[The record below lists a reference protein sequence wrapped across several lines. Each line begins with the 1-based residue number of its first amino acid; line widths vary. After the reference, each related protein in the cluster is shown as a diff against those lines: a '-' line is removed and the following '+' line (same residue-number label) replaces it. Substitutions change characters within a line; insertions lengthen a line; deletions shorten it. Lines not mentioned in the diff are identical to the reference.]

1 MKNMIS
7 FSALMLAMYF
17 APIAYASSESA
28 SVGGA
33 FFRGMILGLTM
44 MLLAGLF
51 RLLVRAVKFIYNK
64 LFK

>member
-1 MKNMIS
+1 
-7 FSALMLAMYF
+7 MLAMYF

-33 FFRGMILGLTM
+33 FFRGMILGLTI
-44 MLLAGLF
+44 MLLVGMF
-51 RLLVRAVKFIYNK
+51 RLLVRAIKFIYNK

>member
-1 MKNMIS
+1 
-7 FSALMLAMYF
+7 MLAMYF
-17 APIAYASSESA
+17 APIAYASSEST

-44 MLLAGLF
+44 LLLAGLF
-51 RLLVRAVKFIYNK
+51 RLLARAIKFIYNK